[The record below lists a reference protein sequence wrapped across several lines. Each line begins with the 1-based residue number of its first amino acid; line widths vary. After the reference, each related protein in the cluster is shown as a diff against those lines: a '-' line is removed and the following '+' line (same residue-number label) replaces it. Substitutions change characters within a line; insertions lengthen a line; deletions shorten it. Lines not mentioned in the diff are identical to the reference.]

1 MLDRESGQFQS
12 KQIGS
17 FFSFAKATDE
27 FGASLIGEARIP
39 KRDPRLCDTLLRMYQ
54 AGTLAFSFEIQV
66 SEITEADGVAVI
78 DAAEGNEL
86 IGMAVVSTPAYPE
99 ATALALVAEDGGEN
113 TKIRQGED
121 EQAMN
126 EDQKKIAELEARLM
140 LAEQK
145 SENDEELRKKE
156 EELEEE
162 KRGRGQAEAA

>member
-1 MLDRESGQFQS
+1 MKVILKQDIKGKGKKGQ
-12 KQIGS
+12 
-17 FFSFAKATDE
+17 
-27 FGASLIGEARIP
+27 
-39 KRDPRLCDTLLRMYQ
+39 M
-54 AGTLAFSFEIQV
+54 
-66 SEITEADGVAVI
+66 I

-145 SENDEELRKKE
+145 SENDEELRNEIEAKVREAMKTTKKE
-156 EELEEE
+156 
-162 KRGRGQAEAA
+162 